1 MAGSSVGEA
10 DRDGG
15 GGPAVPDFERKKK
28 TKRKI

>member
-15 GGPAVPDFERKKK
+15 GGPAVPDFERKN
-28 TKRKI
+28 RKI